1 MQFFHLSDLHIG
13 KQLHH
18 YNLIPDQEHIL
29 AEIVSYAEQL
39 QPDAIVIAGDIYD
52 KSVPSAEAVSV
63 FDTFLTALTS
73 LTPKIPVMLISG
85 NHDSSKRLDY
95 ASSILLNQEIYIA
108 GEGPRTEEEHLLK
121 VTLEDENG
129 PVHFY
134 LLPFVKPG
142 YIRHLYPEVSNYEEA
157 VRFLVERE
165 DIDMKVRNVL
175 VSHQF
180 YTASSARPETCDSE
194 IFSVGGVD
202 NVDVRAVKEFDYVA
216 LGHIH
221 GPQRMGKESIRYCGT
236 PLKYSVSECGHKKS
250 LTVVT
255 LGKKGTEPKIE
266 TYPLHPLRDVRKL
279 NGTLEEVLAQANE
292 KNQEDYVSVTLTDE
306 AEPYQPREQLLQA
319 YPHVL
324 EIRMDN
330 TRTRQRLTFVEE
342 ELRLASPLDTFSE
355 FYHAVQGRELSEEA
369 MEMLHHVMESVKEEM

>member
-18 YNLIPDQEHIL
+18 YNLIPDQEYIL

-39 QPDAIVIAGDIYD
+39 RPDAIVIAGDIYD

-63 FDTFLTALTS
+63 FDAFLTALTS
-73 LTPKIPVMLISG
+73 LTPRIPVMLISG

-95 ASSILLNQEIYIA
+95 ASSILQNQEIYIA
-108 GEGPRTEEEHLLK
+108 GEGPKTQEDHLLK

-157 VRFLVERE
+157 VRFLIERE
-165 DIDMKVRNVL
+165 DIDIRERNVL

-180 YTASSARPETCDSE
+180 YTASSVRPETCDSE
-194 IFSVGGVD
+194 IFSVGGMD

-221 GPQRMGKESIRYCGT
+221 GPQRMGKETVRYCGT

-279 NGTLEEVLAQANE
+279 YGTLEEVLAQANE
-292 KNQEDYVSVTLTDE
+292 KNREDYVSVILTDE
-306 AEPYQPREQLLQA
+306 EEPYQPREQLLQA

-342 ELRLASPLDTFSE
+342 DLRLGSPLDTFSE
-355 FYHAVQGRELSEEA
+355 FYHAVQGRKLSEEA
-369 MEMLHHVMESVKEEM
+369 LEMLQHVMESVKEEM